1 MPLAPKASI
10 DLAIN
15 YIGNNLKS
23 ASAYLLLNGKKQ
35 ASIVADTLVFKLNAN
50 IDELTPAVRKF
61 LNKILV
67 EYFWNIFIYKL
78 NCRKIEKNR

>member
-35 ASIVADTLVFKLNAN
+35 ASIVADTLVLN
-50 IDELTPAVRKF
+50 
-61 LNKILV
+61 
-67 EYFWNIFIYKL
+67 
-78 NCRKIEKNR
+78 